1 MSGAPEAVERALAA
15 GGEADEVLRASVA
28 ALAAEPDVV
37 WAAIAFLEEGELV
50 VGPQA
55 GEPDDARRTCVPVLY
70 DGALVGELQVDGETD
85 GDALVRIAS
94 LVAEYVLVGWDTGG
108 EAWEP

>member
-1 MSGAPEAVERALAA
+1 VECALAA

-28 ALAAEPDVV
+28 ALAAERDVV

-55 GEPDDARRTCVPVLY
+55 GEPDEARRARVQVLY
-70 DGALVGELQVDGETD
+70 DGAAVGELWVDGETD
-85 GDALVRIAS
+85 GDALERIAS